1 MAIIVRV
8 PNSLNRPHMV
18 VFKRWSRFYSRN
30 SAGKYQLDVHELRS
44 AFIASESVADRIRQ
58 FRVER
63 IDAILQGNTPETLS
77 GKSYVCI
84 HMIPIAAYDPS
95 FSFDIA
101 RVRESLLSIG
111 RRGCNPSVNFDGQ
124 LFSATVRTGEAVA
137 YVQLFRNGVIEA
149 VDCVEPVGPYQQR
162 IDKYLPSVA
171 YERDII
177 DSVSDYTRF
186 YRTHEMPTPVLVGLA
201 LLNVK
206 GFRMGKDG
214 TYHTGRPIDRDHLIL
229 PDQFAGSLDF
239 DAASFLR
246 PCFDQIWNACG
257 YDRSMNYNEKETG
270 DDLGLVAVAAAGGPC
285 RPSASIYRGSRATVT
300 GRGDLRAAEEPAAAE
315 RDDAVGPHQVNR
327 RMQVLADALGLEGVS
342 SHSGRRGLG
351 VGAGPPRRLDHRRAG
366 RRRPARRRDGRP
378 LRLGRRSRG
387 RHRRQALRG
396 RRTLNQNRPDRSPV
410 GRHRSRT
417 GRRAAAWPGKREI
430 RQQQCVA
437 RLEAGSVKG
446 KTDERRHA
454 QGR

>member
-1 MAIIVRV
+1 MSRWAQFVALGLGQLGGLQSLRDIVGNLRAQPHKLYHLGVRAFVSRSSLARVNAQQPYTLYEALFGRLLARCQQRAPRHGFRFKNKLYAVDASTIDLCLAAFPWASFRRTKGAIKLHVGVDLAGHLPTFISVTDGKTGDVTVARTWTF
-8 PNSLNRPHMV
+8 PAGSV
-18 VFKRWSRFYSRN
+18 V
-30 SAGKYQLDVHELRS
+30 
-44 AFIASESVADRIRQ
+44 VADRAYLDFGWLHQ
-58 FRVER
+58 
-63 IDAILQGNTPETLS
+63 LQQRGVTFVTRLKRN
-77 GKSYVCI
+77 
-84 HMIPIAAYDPS
+84 
-95 FSFDIA
+95 
-101 RVRESLLSIG
+101 VRYQVV
-111 RRGCNPSVNFDGQ
+111 RDGQ

-257 YDRSMNYNEKETG
+257 YDRSMNYNEKG
-270 DDLGLVAVAAAGGPC
+270 NWI
-285 RPSASIYRGSRATVT
+285 S
-300 GRGDLRAAEEPAAAE
+300 
-315 RDDAVGPHQVNR
+315 
-327 RMQVLADALGLEGVS
+327 
-342 SHSGRRGLG
+342 
-351 VGAGPPRRLDHRRAG
+351 
-366 RRRPARRRDGRP
+366 
-378 LRLGRRSRG
+378 
-387 RHRRQALRG
+387 
-396 RRTLNQNRPDRSPV
+396 DR
-410 GRHRSRT
+410 
-417 GRRAAAWPGKREI
+417 
-430 RQQQCVA
+430 
-437 RLEAGSVKG
+437 
-446 KTDERRHA
+446 
-454 QGR
+454 